1 MQTALNYG
9 LVIIMESK
17 TIIVTGGSGFIGSVL
32 CKILAE
38 AGHNVINI
46 DRKKKEIE
54 GVTQYPFDID
64 NHQLKGVINLT
75 NPDTIIHLAAEHE
88 VARSME
94 DPAIYYGNNV
104 SNTIQLLNHAVE
116 AGVKNFIFSSSSSV
130 YGDVEKYP
138 VTEDTE
144 GKPTSPYGRSK
155 AIIEQ
160 ILPDYEK
167 YGISWASLRYFNVAG
182 ADPEGTS
189 GYTQEPATHF
199 IPILAKA
206 VVNGEK
212 IQINGNDYTTSD
224 GTCERDFTHVFDIA
238 TAHLAAMNY
247 LSDGGDSGMFNIGSN
262 NPYSLIQVVKEM
274 EKVSGKTIEYEFA
287 DRRTGDVVKTF
298 ANTDKAQT
306 SFGWSPI
313 YNIEDIL
320 THALNWESS
329 RKKK

>member
-1 MQTALNYG
+1 MQTALGYG
-9 LVIIMESK
+9 LVKIMESK

-46 DRKKKEIE
+46 DRKKKEIK
-54 GVTQYPFDID
+54 GVSQYPFDID

-75 NPDTIIHLAAEHE
+75 KPDTIIHLAAEHE

-130 YGDVEKYP
+130 YGDLEDYP
-138 VTEDTE
+138 VTEDIK
-144 GKPTSPYGRSK
+144 GRPTSPYGRSK
-155 AIIEQ
+155 SIVEQ

-167 YGISWASLRYFNVAG
+167 YGLKWASLRYFNVAG

-199 IPILAKA
+199 IPLLAKA
-206 VVNGEK
+206 VVNGER
-212 IQINGNDYTTSD
+212 IVINGNDYDTPD

-238 TAHLAAMNY
+238 TAHLAADNY
-247 LSDGGDSGMFNIGSN
+247 LSDGGESGLFNIGSN
-262 NPYSLIQVVKEM
+262 KPYSLIQVIAEM
-274 EKVSGKTIEYEFA
+274 EQVSGETIHYEFA
-287 DRRTGDVVKTF
+287 GRREGDVVKTF
-298 ANTDKAQT
+298 ANIDKAKT
-306 SFGWSPI
+306 SFGWTPT
-313 YNIEDIL
+313 YTLTDIL
-320 THALNWESS
+320 THALEWESS
-329 RKKK
+329 KKKK